1 MSYDFKEKMPECIST
16 FVDTACELSVIL
28 GKAPV
33 CSSRNGRVLAW
44 DNEDGEG
51 GYFMDL
57 VLQDDGKTKAL
68 FGEHTDQRKANE
80 SIGYCRYHGVQ
91 IEMYWE
97 EEKYNGN

>member
-1 MSYDFKEKMPECIST
+1 MSYELKEPMPECISK

-33 CSSRNGRVLAW
+33 CLSRNGRVLSW
-44 DNEDGEG
+44 DNEDNEG

-68 FGEHTDQRKANE
+68 FSEHTDQRKAYE
-80 SIGYCRYHGVQ
+80 AIGFCRYTDVQ

-97 EEKYNGN
+97 VQND